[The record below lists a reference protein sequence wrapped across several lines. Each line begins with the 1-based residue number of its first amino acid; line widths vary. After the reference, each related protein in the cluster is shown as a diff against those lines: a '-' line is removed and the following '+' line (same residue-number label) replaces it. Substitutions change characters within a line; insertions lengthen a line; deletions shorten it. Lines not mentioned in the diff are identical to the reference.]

1 MAGKRLVLNYTHPLA
16 QAELQKVK
24 VFAPLSIKQEKFLQD
39 KTNDIVVWGG
49 AASAGKTQLSLM
61 SIMLGATYDGDYV
74 AGIVRNSQK
83 QMKGPGSLWSSGC
96 KMFAEFGVTS
106 NKIELSWN
114 FPSGAEVKC
123 HHLNQNTED
132 FQGTQCTRYLVDE
145 SQQCRE
151 DDVWYLTSRL
161 RSMSSQKHQ
170 LILTANPDKNS
181 FLCSWLVKAGYI
193 GEDGLPLES
202 MDGVTTYMVQSAGEF
217 QWFATLKDVEDAFGK
232 DVANTAQKF
241 VFYSANVYDNP
252 FICKHLPEYVTKLE
266 NLKHVERQRLLLGNW
281 FVTLEGE
288 GYIKREWFD
297 EIPLSQVP
305 LGKPT
310 VRAYDFAATK
320 PSDANKDPDFTRGI
334 RATFDKDTG
343 HFYITDLVSER
354 DRPAVVQ
361 MLVETTA
368 QRDGKEV
375 YIAIPQDAGAAGV
388 ESVQAKQAR
397 LSKLGHKVLVCKAR
411 ANKATRAEPF
421 LIALQG
427 GMVHV
432 VKGVFTDE
440 HYRELEN
447 FDGIK
452 NGGLHDDIVDALS
465 DAFTCLTARQFV
477 PTIRMGGTGN
487 TSNALSQLGGKTLL

>member
-1 MAGKRLVLNYTHPLA
+1 MARARRELNYTHCVT
-16 QAELQKVK
+16 QAEMQKIK
-24 VFAPLSIKQEKFLQD
+24 IFAPLSIKQEKFLQD

-49 AASAGKTQLSLM
+49 AASAGKTQLSLLA
-61 SIMLGATYDGDYV
+61 IMLGGMYDGDYV

-96 KMFAEFGVTS
+96 KMFAEFGVVS

-123 HHLNQNTED
+123 HHLNDNTED
-132 FQGTQCTRYLVDE
+132 FQGTQCTRYMVDE
-145 SQQCRE
+145 AQQCKE

-161 RSMSSQKHQ
+161 RSQSKQHHQ
-170 LILTANPDKNS
+170 LVLTANPDKNS
-181 FLCSWLVKAGYI
+181 FLCKWLVEAGYI
-193 GEDGLPLES
+193 GEDGLPRPE
-202 MDGVTTYMVQSAGEF
+202 MDGVTTYMIQAGGDF
-217 QWFATLKDVEDAFGK
+217 YWYRTLKDVVDAYGQA
-232 DVANTAQKF
+232 VANTAQKF

-252 FICKHLPEYVTKLE
+252 YVCKELPAYVTKLE

-297 EIPLSQVP
+297 EVPLSQVP
-305 LGKPT
+305 LGQPT
-310 VRAYDFAATK
+310 IRAYDLAATK
-320 PSDANKDPDFTRGI
+320 PSDANKDPDFTRGVKC
-334 RATFDKDTG
+334 TYDKESG
-343 HFYITDLVSER
+343 HFYILDMVSVR

-361 MLVETTA
+361 TLIEQTA
-368 QRDGKEV
+368 ASDGKDC
-375 YIAIPQDAGAAGV
+375 YIGIPQDAGAAGK
-388 ESVQAKQAR
+388 ESVDSKTAR
-397 LSKLGHKVLVCKAR
+397 LTKLGHKVLVNKAR

-427 GMVHV
+427 GLVHV

-477 PTIRMGGTGN
+477 PTIRMGGSGN
-487 TSNALSQLGGKTLL
+487 SSALAQLGGKTLL

>member
-1 MAGKRLVLNYTHPLA
+1 MAGKRLVLTYTHCLT
-16 QAELQKVK
+16 QAEFQTVK
-24 VFAPLSIKQEKFLQD
+24 VFSPLSIKQEKFLQD

-61 SIMLGATYDGDYV
+61 SIMLGAMFDGDYV
-74 AGIVRNSQK
+74 AGIVRNSQR

-96 KMFAEFGVTS
+96 KMFAEFGVNS

-114 FPSGAEVKC
+114 FPGGAEVKC
-123 HHLNQNTED
+123 HHLNNNTED

-145 SQQCRE
+145 AQQCDE
-151 DDVWYLTSRL
+151 EDVWYLTSRL
-161 RSMSSQKHQ
+161 RSMSKQQHQ
-170 LILTANPDKNS
+170 LILTANPDKDS
-181 FLCSWLVKAGYI
+181 FLCAWLVKAGYI
-193 GEDGLPLES
+193 GEDGLPVAA
-202 MDGVTTYMVQSAGEF
+202 MDGVTTYMVQTGGEF
-217 QWFATLKDVEDAFGK
+217 EWHASVKEVEEAYGK
-232 DVANTAQKF
+232 DIANTAQKF

-252 FICKHLPEYVTKLE
+252 YVVKHLPAYVTKLE

-297 EIPLSQVP
+297 EVKLSDIPLD
-305 LGKPT
+305 LPT

-334 RATFDKDTG
+334 KCSFDKQTG
-343 HFYITDLVSER
+343 HFYITHMVSLR
-354 DRPAVVQ
+354 DRPAIVQ
-361 MLVETTA
+361 TLVETTA
-368 QRDGKEV
+368 AQDGREV
-375 YIAIPQDAGAAGV
+375 YVAIPQDAGAAGV

-397 LSKLGHKVLVCKAR
+397 LTRNGHKVLVCKAR

-432 VKGVFTDE
+432 VKGVFSE
-440 HYRELEN
+440 ENYRELEN

-452 NGGLHDDIVDALS
+452 NGGLHDDIVDAIA
-465 DAFTCLTARQFV
+465 DAYTCLTARQFI
-477 PTIRMGGTGN
+477 PTIRMAGSG
-487 TSNALSQLGGKTLL
+487 SNAPLARLGGSTLL